1 MARWWRKIAV
11 VFITILTL
19 GIYTP
24 TNLLEVDADKRA
36 NSSVSSSSDIDAASA
51 AGDTTQLYI
60 IEDPREA
67 FLENLH
73 EEAKT
78 LSIAKFGPRIANK
91 LEDEFT
97 VMILPQM
104 EKVLADL
111 VEQSAMYKDVAI
123 TEKPSEGYGERI
135 FNVSNNN
142 TNETLAKFHVRR
154 ENRPMEGYYFNFHYH
169 LSEDGFQK
177 HYHMGDIYWNK
188 NTPPKWM
195 A

>member
-51 AGDTTQLYI
+51 AVDTTQSYI

-78 LSIAKFGPRIANK
+78 LSIAKFGPRIADK

-104 EKVLADL
+104 EIVLADL

-135 FNVSNNN
+135 FNVSNNS

-154 ENRPMEGYYFNFHYH
+154 ENRPLEGYYFNFHYH